1 MSTSAA
7 TGSKG
12 GFQLPF
18 TLSFEKRIEEIPK
31 WLPAATSIGSVVAA
45 FIISGIILKIIG
57 GQPLLVGKFFFNAT
71 FGSWAVFSDTLV
83 KATPLILVGLA
94 CTIAF
99 KMKLWNIGA
108 EGQFYAGAF
117 GASLVVLVPLVPA
130 DSPKVVVIGAM
141 MIMGMLGGAIW
152 GFFPGYLK
160 GRFGV
165 NEIITTLMLNYI
177 AILWNNFWI
186 FDKWSDAGFQ
196 MTPTFEKSA
205 WLPRLVDYARP
216 YKNFIET
223 SDSALVPFLKGL
235 GLGSISG
242 MTLHLGFIVAL
253 VVVVIMWWILDR
265 SRWGYEIRLTGDNPE
280 AARYA
285 GMNIVRNVVLVMM
298 VSGALAGLAGMSEIS
313 GVVHRLQE
321 RISPGYGFTGII
333 VAWLAKLNPFA
344 VIVVAILFGALIVAG
359 REIQPSGL
367 ASLLQGIVLF
377 MVISSDVLL
386 RYKVRLARTPVEEA
400 A

>member
-1 MSTSAA
+1 MSTSAT
-7 TGSKG
+7 TGGKG
-12 GFQLPF
+12 GFQLPV
-18 TLSFEKRIEEIPK
+18 TLIFEKRIEEIPK
-31 WLPAATSIGSVVAA
+31 WLPAATSIGSVVVA

-57 GQPLLVGKFFFNAT
+57 GQPLLVAQFFFDAT

-94 CTIAF
+94 CTVAF

-117 GASLVVLVPLVPA
+117 AASLVVLVPLVPL
-130 DSPKVVVIGAM
+130 DSPKFVIIGAM
-141 MIMGMLGGAIW
+141 IIMGMIGGAIW
-152 GFFPGYLK
+152 GFFPGILK
-160 GRFGV
+160 GRFGI

-186 FDKWSDAGFQ
+186 FNQWSDAGFQ

-216 YKNFIET
+216 YNNFMET
-223 SDSALVPFLKGL
+223 SDSALVPFLTAIGL
-235 GLGSISG
+235 GKISG
-242 MTLHLGFIVAL
+242 MTLHLGFIMAL
-253 VVVVIMWWILDR
+253 VVVVIVWWVLNR
-265 SRWGYEIRLTGDNPE
+265 SRWGYEIKLTGDNPE

-285 GMNIVRNVVLVMM
+285 GINIVRNVVLVMM
-298 VSGALAGLAGMSEIS
+298 FSGALAGLAGMSEIS

-344 VIVVAILFGALIVAG
+344 VIIVSILFGALIVAG

-367 ASLLQGIVLF
+367 ATLLQGIVLF

-386 RYKVRLARTPVEEA
+386 RYRIRLIRTTVGEA